1 MKITVEVKQVSFGN
15 DMEKI
20 KEKTK
25 VDATRR
31 EDLEKKIFE
40 AKDQLKQQQMQAIEE
55 AKIRAKEESKNKGQ
69 GGI

>member
-1 MKITVEVKQVSFGN
+1 MKIIVEVRQVSFGN
-15 DMEKI
+15 DMAKI

-31 EDLEKKIFE
+31 EHLKKNVFE

>member
-1 MKITVEVKQVSFGN
+1 
-15 DMEKI
+15 MEKI
-20 KEKTK
+20 KAKTK

-31 EDLEKKIFE
+31 EDLEKNVFE

>member
-1 MKITVEVKQVSFGN
+1 MKITVEVIQVSFGN

-20 KEKTK
+20 KAKTK

-31 EDLEKKIFE
+31 EDLEKNVFE
-40 AKDQLKQQQMQAIEE
+40 AITNASYRGGQ
-55 AKIRAKEESKNKGQ
+55 NKGQ

>member
-1 MKITVEVKQVSFGN
+1 MKITVEVRQVSFGN
-15 DMEKI
+15 GMEKI
-20 KEKTK
+20 KVKTK

-31 EDLEKKIFE
+31 EDSEKNIFE
-40 AKDQLKQQQMQAIEE
+40 AKDQLKQQKMQAIEE

>member
-1 MKITVEVKQVSFGN
+1 MKITVEVRQVSFGN

-20 KEKTK
+20 KAKTK

-31 EDLEKKIFE
+31 EDLEKNVFE
-40 AKDQLKQQQMQAIEE
+40 AKDQLKQRQMQAIEE

>member
-1 MKITVEVKQVSFGN
+1 MKVRQVSFGN

-25 VDATRR
+25 VEATRR
-31 EDLEKKIFE
+31 EDLEKNVFE
-40 AKDQLKQQQMQAIEE
+40 AKYQLKQQQIKAIEE
-55 AKIRAKEESKNKGQ
+55 AKIRAKEESKNKDQ

>member
-1 MKITVEVKQVSFGN
+1 MKITVEVRQVSFGN

-20 KEKTK
+20 KAKTK
-25 VDATRR
+25 VDATIR
-31 EDLEKKIFE
+31 EYLEKNVFE

-55 AKIRAKEESKNKGQ
+55 AKIRANEESKNKGQ

>member
-1 MKITVEVKQVSFGN
+1 MKTTVEVRQVSFGN

-31 EDLEKKIFE
+31 EDLEKNVFE
-40 AKDQLKQQQMQAIEE
+40 AKD
-55 AKIRAKEESKNKGQ
+55 
-69 GGI
+69 

>member
-1 MKITVEVKQVSFGN
+1 MKVRQVSFGN

-20 KEKTK
+20 KVKTK

-31 EDLEKKIFE
+31 EDLEKNVFE
-40 AKDQLKQQQMQAIEE
+40 AKDQLKQQQMQAKQE